1 MINPLMEVKKLRKYF
16 PVRSGFWSKV
26 TDEIRAVDGVDFQLF
41 PGESLGLVGESGC
54 GKTTVARTISRIY
67 PPTSGEIWFD
77 IGEKVNLATLPPK
90 ELAPFRRHI
99 QMVFQDPYASL
110 SPRMTVGEII
120 AEPLIVQ
127 KTANYHDAI
136 QIAAELL
143 VKVGLNADY
152 IRRYPHAFSGGQR
165 QRIAIAR
172 ALALK
177 PELVILDEPVSA
189 LDLSVQ
195 AQILNLL
202 AELRESNQ
210 LTYLFI
216 GHNLH
221 VVRHICSRV
230 AVMYRGRI
238 VELAATE
245 ELWNNPLHP
254 YTQALLSSMPSMN
267 PAEKLPE
274 IEKKPEFLSAG
285 ELKEVLPGHWVKE

>member
-1 MINPLMEVKKLRKYF
+1 M
-16 PVRSGFWSKV
+16 
-26 TDEIRAVDGVDFQLF
+26 
-41 PGESLGLVGESGC
+41 
-54 GKTTVARTISRIY
+54 
-67 PPTSGEIWFD
+67 
-77 IGEKVNLATLPPK
+77 
-90 ELAPFRRHI
+90 
-99 QMVFQDPYASL
+99 
-110 SPRMTVGEII
+110 
-120 AEPLIVQ
+120 
-127 KTANYHDAI
+127 
-136 QIAAELL
+136 AAELL

-177 PELVILDEPVSA
+177 PKLVILDEPVSA

-221 VVRHICSRV
+221 VVRHICSRI
-230 AVMYRGRI
+230 AVMYRGKI

-267 PAEKLPE
+267 PAEKLPV
-274 IEKKPEFLSAG
+274 IETKPEYTTNG
-285 ELKEVLPGHWVKE
+285 ELSEATPGHWVIY